1 MYLRRLSTTII
12 LITMTA
18 VAAMAYSI
26 EEIPNVHLT
35 DKTQYVSNPDGV
47 LRQTTSTVSTEASPT
62 FGSHRRRSSGSG
74 GQLYRRQRH
83 RRLCNG
89 TVPPLGHRKEGQQQ
103 RRAGACHTEERKAVI
118 RNGYGAEGI
127 LPDIICGRI
136 IRDNMVPHFREGD
149 YDGGM
154 LSAVARIDSLLTPP
168 VLWLSSNQNT
178 RTTRSKKTTMHST
191 AIWLWQGPQPQSCCS
206 MCFFSHSHRASKAVS
221 TATTVLTK
229 SNYCASAPHS
239 SLSAWHCR
247 H

>member
-1 MYLRRLSTTII
+1 
-12 LITMTA
+12 MTA

-47 LRQTTSTVSTEASPT
+47 LRQTTVDSLNRSIAHIWQSSSAEVVAVVVNTIDGNDIDDYATALFRHWGIGKKDNNNGVLVLVS
-62 FGSHRRRSSGSG
+62 
-74 GQLYRRQRH
+74 
-83 RRLCNG
+83 
-89 TVPPLGHRKEGQQQ
+89 
-103 RRAGACHTEERKAVI
+103 TEERKAVI

-154 LSAVARIDSLLTPP
+154 LSAVARIDSLLTTP

-178 RTTRSKKTTMHST
+178 RTTRSKKTTMHSM
-191 AIWLWQGPQPQSCCS
+191 AICLWQAPLPQSCCS

-221 TATTVLTK
+221 IATTVLTK
-229 SNYCASAPHS
+229 SNYCTSAPHS
-239 SLSAWHCR
+239 SLSAWHCL

>member
-1 MYLRRLSTTII
+1 
-12 LITMTA
+12 MTA

-47 LRQTTSTVSTEASPT
+47 LRQATVDSLN
-62 FGSHRRRSSGSG
+62 RSIAHIWQSSSAEVVAVVVNSIDGNDIDDYATA
-74 GQLYRRQRH
+74 LFRH
-83 RRLCNG
+83 WGIGKKDNNNG
-89 TVPPLGHRKEGQQQ
+89 VLVLVS
-103 RRAGACHTEERKAVI
+103 TEERKAVI

-154 LSAVARIDSLLTPP
+154 LSAVARIDSLLTTPGA
-168 VLWLSSNQNT
+168 VAEL
-178 RTTRSKKTTMHST
+178 
-191 AIWLWQGPQPQSCCS
+191 PQSCCS

-229 SNYCASAPHS
+229 SNCCASAPHS
-239 SLSAWHCR
+239 SLSAWHCL